1 MKTKLALGRALKEIR
16 KARELTQ
23 EDFSVVSSR
32 TYMST
37 LERGM
42 KSPTI
47 EKIEA
52 IAETM
57 KVHPLTLLAFAYVKA
72 GNYRNADELFKKIRA
87 ELVAFS

>member
-1 MKTKLALGRALKEIR
+1 MKTKLALGRALKEVR

-57 KVHPLTLLAFAYVKA
+57 KIHPLTLLTFTFMKA
-72 GNYRNADELFKKIRA
+72 GNYRNAEELLKKIRA
-87 ELVAFS
+87 ELAEFS